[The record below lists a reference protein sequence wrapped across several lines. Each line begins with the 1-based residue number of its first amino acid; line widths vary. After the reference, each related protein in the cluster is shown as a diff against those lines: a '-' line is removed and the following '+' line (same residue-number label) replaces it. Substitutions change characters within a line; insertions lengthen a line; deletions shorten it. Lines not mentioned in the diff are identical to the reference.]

1 MTAPIVE
8 DTENGHS
15 CSQKQDISLR
25 NGRTILSC
33 DQARA
38 IFMSKPTLSSN
49 RKYHTTK
56 LAKFY
61 GVSPKTIRDIWVGR
75 TWYRATYFLDAS
87 KPASAERLQ
96 KKLGRP
102 RGAKDIKPRTKK
114 HSLYFQSDEL
124 FSHDQPLMH
133 IGQETRSVQETGSR
147 DDYVLECDDCIIE
160 SGSPASL
167 LSSNSSEMENY
178 ISSTETF
185 HGTESCE
192 PFEAPVDWAAYLSDG
207 WGRPSPFKDP
217 FHDDWAYW
225 PKDFISAS

>member
-102 RGAKDIKPRTKK
+102 RGAKDIKPRAKK
-114 HSLYFQSDEL
+114 HPSYFDFSLQS
-124 FSHDQPLMH
+124 
-133 IGQETRSVQETGSR
+133 
-147 DDYVLECDDCIIE
+147 LEQ
-160 SGSPASL
+160 SL
-167 LSSNSSEMENY
+167 LYQIVGSTDMVMDTNVTSLEPKTGFNAAEDMLSSSPFYDSYIATTSSADVTHAAF
-178 ISSTETF
+178 SS
-185 HGTESCE
+185 
-192 PFEAPVDWAAYLSDG
+192 PKFEAPIDWAAYISEG
-207 WGRPSPFKDP
+207 WCRSSPFNDP

-225 PKDFISAS
+225 PQ